1 MHHIA
6 FSVRTNAAQQ
16 QIRHALAEAGH
27 RVTGVKG
34 RDYFKAT
41 YFKMPV
47 GILFAIA
54 TEGPGFDRDEDADH
68 LGEAL
73 KLPSKHAHLPHQL
86 DNSLAPLE

>member
-6 FSVRTNAAQQ
+6 FSVAQTPLNSRFATRLQ
-16 QIRHALAEAGH
+16 RP
-27 RVTGVKG
+27 VTGVKD
-34 RDYFKAT
+34 RDYFKAI
-41 YFKMPV
+41 YFKTPA
-47 GILFAIA
+47 GILFAVA

>member
-34 RDYFKAT
+34 RDYFKAI
-41 YFKMPV
+41 YFKTPA
-47 GILFAIA
+47 GILFAVA

-86 DNSLAPLE
+86 DNSLAPL